1 MTLKSS
7 MRAFA
12 LTLSLAT
19 PAWLA
24 AQSAGSPP
32 ELAADAPDKHVVAR
46 GDTLWGIAGKF
57 LEKPWRWPELWQLN
71 KEQIRNPHLIYPG
84 DIVYLDGTGA
94 NMRLRLAKPVTGT
107 AAEGRS
113 VGVGPDGEGKTA
125 ADGADSA
132 QPGQRLSPRVRMT
145 RFDSEPIPTISA
157 SAIEPF
163 LNRPLI
169 IDEASLREQPR
180 IIGMQEGRVYL
191 GRGELAYVRGLKA
204 DVSATEWYVYRDVKP
219 LLDPDTRKPIAH
231 EAVFL
236 GTARLERRGEPATF
250 RVLSANEEIGIG
262 DRLVPAERVRPMNF
276 VPRAPDR
283 PVQGR
288 IVSVYR
294 GVSEAGRNSVVA
306 LNLGSRQGIE
316 EGHVLG
322 IQERRRQQRD
332 PETRATIDLPG
343 QSIGEVLVFRV
354 FDTISY
360 GLIVTSRRSANI
372 GDNIVNP

>member
-12 LTLSLAT
+12 LTLSLAL

-32 ELAADAPDKHVVAR
+32 ELAADAPDKHVVVR

-57 LEKPWRWPELWQLN
+57 LDKPWRWPDLWQLN

-94 NMRLRLAKPVTGT
+94 NMRLRLAKPVTGAAAGIGA
-107 AAEGRS
+107 AAEG
-113 VGVGPDGEGKTA
+113 KAA
-125 ADGADSA
+125 ADGAEA
-132 QPGQRLSPRVRMT
+132 EPPGQRLSPRVRMT
-145 RFDSEPIPTISA
+145 RNEAEPIPTISA
-157 SAIEPF
+157 NKIEPF

-169 IDEASLREQPR
+169 VDEASLREQPR
-180 IIGMQEGRVYL
+180 IVGMQAGRVYL
-191 GRGELAYVRGLKA
+191 GRGETAFVRGVKA
-204 DVSATEWYVYRDVKP
+204 DVSATEWYVYRDVRP
-219 LLDPDTRKPIAH
+219 LLDPDTRKPIAY

-236 GTARLERRGEPATF
+236 GTARLEQRGDPATF
-250 RVLSANEEIGIG
+250 RILSANEEIGTG
-262 DRLVPAERVRPMNF
+262 DRLMPAERMRPMNF

-283 PVQGR
+283 TVKGR

-294 GVSEAGRNSVVA
+294 GVTEAGLNSVVA
-306 LNLGSRQGIE
+306 LNLGTRQGIE

-322 IQERRRQQRD
+322 IRERPRQVR
-332 PETRATIDLPG
+332 ELEGRGTIDLPG

-360 GLIVTSRRSANI
+360 GLIVASRRSANV
-372 GDNIVNP
+372 GDDIVNP